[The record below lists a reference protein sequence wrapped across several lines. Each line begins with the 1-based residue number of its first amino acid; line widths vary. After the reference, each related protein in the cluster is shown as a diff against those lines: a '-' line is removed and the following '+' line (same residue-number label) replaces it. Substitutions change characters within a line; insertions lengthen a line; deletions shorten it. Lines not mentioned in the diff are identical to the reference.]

1 MAYNYDSAATI
12 VSDAALELGLVS
24 AAVSDPYASTDPNIL
39 QLNALLKSCGR
50 EISRSYSWTHLQSE
64 YTFSTAN
71 GTASYVLPTDFRTM
85 IPQSGWNRTTQW
97 PLGGPLSPQAWQ
109 YTQAVSVV
117 STVNV
122 LFRPKAGR
130 FYLTPTPTSTVSM
143 AFEYLTYWWAS
154 AAAGTVP
161 TEEAPTAATDLVF
174 FDPHLVTRALIHAFK
189 KAKGFDTTSSMAD
202 YSAALEM
209 AKGDNAAAPVLSI
222 DGQREYPLLDL
233 DNVPDTGYG

>member
-50 EISRSYSWTHLQSE
+50 ELSRSYSWTHLQSE
-64 YTFSTAN
+64 YTFSTVAS
-71 GTASYVLPTDFRTM
+71 TASYVLPTDFRTM
-85 IPQSGWNRTTQW
+85 IPQSGWNRTTSMAARGPALAARMAVHAGSQPGEHGRR
-97 PLGGPLSPQAWQ
+97 PLPAKVGPL
-109 YTQAVSVV
+109 
-117 STVNV
+117 
-122 LFRPKAGR
+122 L
-130 FYLTPTPTSTVSM
+130 LTPTPTSTLSM
-143 AFEYLTYWWAS
+143 AFEYLTYYWAS

-189 KAKGFDTTSSMAD
+189 KAKGFDTTSSLAD

-209 AKGDNAAAPVLSI
+209 AKGDNAAAPLLSL
-222 DGQREYPLLDL
+222 DGEREYPLLD
-233 DNVPDTGYG
+233 